1 MVAELLWKCSGRA
14 VIPVFA
20 LYAICLSSE
29 ASVGPELTGSTA
41 VYTEISNAYQLATA
55 YATCSG
61 AKLSVP

>member
-1 MVAELLWKCSGRA
+1 MFPE
-14 VIPVFA
+14 FA